1 MKRVEIVKA
10 NFEDGKIISMLIQ
23 ESFKRQA
30 ELLNISE
37 SDYPDYVAFETE
49 EMARNRIINTQVKIL
64 FVDAEPIGTIGSYK
78 KDEIGNIERLAI
90 LPRFRGNDYGK
101 LLLEK
106 TETELFNN
114 GCKVINL
121 SIVASFK
128 RLQKY
133 YEQNGY
139 SCNDKKRFPSLP
151 FEVLFLSKN
160 IKQSSLR

>member
-1 MKRVEIVKA
+1 MGRLEIVKA
-10 NFEDGKIISMLIQ
+10 KFEDGKIISLLIQ

-49 EMARNRIINTQVKIL
+49 EMARNRIANTHVKIL
-64 FVDAEPIGTIGSYK
+64 FIDTEPMGTIGSYMV
-78 KDEIGNIERLAI
+78 DEVGYIERLAI

-101 LLLEK
+101 RLLEK
-106 TETELFNN
+106 TETELFNS

-121 SIVASFK
+121 SIVASFD

-139 SCNDKKRFPSLP
+139 QCNEKKRYPFLP
-151 FEVLFLSKN
+151 FDVQYLSKN
-160 IKQSSLR
+160 IKQPNLR